1 MFRVSQKHKRAHP
14 HSRGENPL
22 SLTPEAAEKGSSPL
36 TRGKQVF
43 VLADPVEGGLIPTHA
58 GKTLTTCPTTPETWA
73 HPHSRGEN
81 RAGRMFT
88 PSLAGSSPLTRG
100 KPDAG
105 RARLVPGGLIPTHA
119 GKTSS
124 SNATSATCRAH
135 PHSRGENVKTVLTM
149 FHTVGSSPLT
159 RGKPCLV
166 RNMSPLGGLIPTHA
180 GKTSGLSDAPP
191 TYRAHP
197 HSRGENISA
206 LPSSTRRMGSSP
218 LTRGKRVRGRHIG
231 EREGLI
237 PTHAGKTSSTNRI
250 LSPTWAHPHSRGE
263 NRDVV
268 SLYRNSVGSSPLT
281 RGKPLA
287 YTEADDARGL
297 IPTHAGKTRA
307 RCAAGSRRRAHP
319 HSRGENHH

>member
-166 RNMSPLGGLIPTHA
+166 RNRSPLGGLIPTHA
-180 GKTSGLSDAPP
+180 GKTSSPAARQRTCPAHPHSRGENMRVMADVPAVTGSSPLTRGKHVFEEAQRTRRRLIP
-191 TYRAHP
+191 THAGKTSGTTLMCIGPRAHP
-197 HSRGENISA
+197 HSRGEN
-206 LPSSTRRMGSSP
+206 L
-218 LTRGKRVRGRHIG
+218 
-231 EREGLI
+231 
-237 PTHAGKTSSTNRI
+237 
-250 LSPTWAHPHSRGE
+250 
-263 NRDVV
+263 
-268 SLYRNSVGSSPLT
+268 
-281 RGKPLA
+281 
-287 YTEADDARGL
+287 
-297 IPTHAGKTRA
+297 
-307 RCAAGSRRRAHP
+307 
-319 HSRGENHH
+319 